1 MKTAVLLAVRT
12 VSRRLTHKILRQ
24 VGGKTVL
31 EHTVARLRRAEE
43 PEDVI
48 VCTSIN
54 KSDDIIADMAES
66 HGWTCFRGA
75 EDDVLERVYKAAE
88 KHGVDMVVRAT
99 GDNMFVCPEHIDWML
114 GKHRQAGA
122 DWATVDGLP
131 WGMKSETFTFEA
143 LKRAYLYA
151 EDTSMSEY
159 LTWYFDQP
167 QYFKTLHLEAREEY
181 RRPDYRVT
189 MDTADDLEFV
199 RRVCEQFDKRPSE
212 ITTRELIELLDRM
225 PDLVAI
231 NAQVADRIHD
241 KAIRAQVN
249 TRILDIPRSSEIQA
263 MDAASAR
270 MPSGANVARIRT
282 AGFEPLPAIP
292 VTPGKWIGDEQPV
305 FVVAEIGQ
313 NHNGSLDI
321 AKQLIDVAAQCGV
334 DAVKSCKRDL
344 TREMTAEAWSDPYVG
359 PQSFGN
365 TRGEHREELELSAE
379 QHAELFEY
387 CRAKGVEYFVSACD
401 IPSVEVL
408 EQIGVNL
415 YKVASRDI
423 RNLPLLQRIAQTG
436 KPVILA
442 AGMADEED
450 IADALLAIRKHHS
463 KVIVAQCTSEYPT
476 PYEDCN
482 LLAIHSLRRTFNVL
496 TGLSDHTVGIM
507 TAVVGAA
514 MGACMVEKHVTLAR
528 YMKGTDHACS
538 LEPDGLRRVVRDI
551 RNVERALG
559 SGLIR
564 VPDGVE
570 AARIKLDRSLVSKTS
585 IPAGTLLTE
594 AMLCLKSPGTGLPWR
609 DRNLIVGKSSRRDI
623 SADSILCEEDFD

>member
-12 VSRRLTHKILRQ
+12 VSRRLPHKIMRQ
-24 VGGKTVL
+24 IGGKTVL
-31 EHTVARLRRAEE
+31 EHTVARLRRAET

-54 KSDDIIADMAES
+54 PVDDIIADMAES

-75 EDDVLERVYKAAE
+75 EDDVLERFYKAAE
-88 KHGVDMVVRAT
+88 EYGVDMVVRAQ

-114 GKHRQAGA
+114 EKHRQAGA

-131 WGMKSETFTFEA
+131 WGMKSETITFEA
-143 LKRAYLYA
+143 LKRAYIHA

-159 LTWYFDQP
+159 MTWYFDQP
-167 QYFKTLHLEAREEY
+167 QYFKTLHIEARQEY

-189 MDTADDLEFV
+189 MDTPDDLELV
-199 RRVCEQFDKRPSE
+199 RRVCEQFDMPPSE
-212 ITTRELIELLDRM
+212 VTTRDLIALFDRM
-225 PDLVAI
+225 PDLVAV
-231 NAQVADRIHD
+231 NARVADRFHD
-241 KAIRAQVN
+241 KAIRAKVN
-249 TRILDIPRSSEIQA
+249 TRILDIPRSTEIQV

-270 MPSGANVARIRT
+270 MSSGANLARIET
-282 AGFEPLPAIP
+282 AGFEPLQAISI
-292 VTPGKWIGDEQPV
+292 TPEKWIGDEHPV

-313 NHNGSLDI
+313 NHNGSVDI
-321 AKQLIDVAAQCGV
+321 AKQLIDVAAMYGV

-344 TREMTAEAWSDPYVG
+344 TCEMTAEAWNGPYVG

-365 TRGEHREELELSAE
+365 TYGEHRQALELSAE
-379 QHAELFEY
+379 QHADLFEY
-387 CRAKGVEYFVSACD
+387 CRAKGIEYFVSACD
-401 IPSVEVL
+401 IPSVEVM
-408 EQIGVNL
+408 EAIGVNL

-423 RNLPLLQRIAQTG
+423 RNLPLLERIAQTG

-450 IADALLAIRKHHS
+450 IADALLTIRKHHG

-482 LLAIHSLRRTFNVL
+482 LLAIHTFRRKFDVL

-507 TAVVGAA
+507 TVVVGAA
-514 MGACMVEKHVTLAR
+514 MGACMIEKHLTLAR

-538 LEPDGLRRVVRDI
+538 LEPDGLRRIVRDI
-551 RNVERALG
+551 RNLERALG
-559 SGLIR
+559 NGLIR
-564 VPDGVE
+564 IPDGVE
-570 AARIKLDRSLVSKTS
+570 SARIKLDRSLVSKTT
-585 IPAGTLLTE
+585 IPASTLVTE

-609 DRNLIVGKSSRRDI
+609 DRDLIVGKSARRDI
-623 SADSILCEEDFD
+623 PADVILCEEDFD

>member
-1 MKTAVLLAVRT
+1 MKTAVFLAVRT
-12 VSRRLTHKILRQ
+12 ISRRLPHKIMRQ

-31 EHTVARLRRAEE
+31 EHTVARLRRAEV
-43 PEDVI
+43 PQDVI
-48 VCTSIN
+48 VCTSTN
-54 KSDDIIADMAES
+54 PGDDIIADMADL

-75 EDDVLERVYKAAE
+75 EDDVLERVYRAAQE
-88 KHGVDMVVRAT
+88 YDIEMVVRAT

-114 GKHRQAGA
+114 EKHRQAGV

-131 WGMKSETFTFEA
+131 WGMKSETFTFGA

-167 QYFKTLHLEAREEY
+167 QYFKTLHLEARQEY

-189 MDTADDLEFV
+189 MDTPDDLEFV
-199 RRVCEQFDKRPSE
+199 RRVCQQFDKRPSE
-212 ITTRELIELLDRM
+212 ITTSELIELLDRM

-231 NAQVADRIHD
+231 NARVADRIHD
-241 KAIRAQVN
+241 KAIRAKVN
-249 TRILDIPRSSEIQA
+249 TRILAIPRSTDIRMQ
-263 MDAASAR
+263 DAATAR
-270 MPSGANVARIRT
+270 APSGAHLARIQT

-292 VTPGKWIGDEQPV
+292 VTPEKWIGDEHPV
-305 FVVAEIGQ
+305 FIVAEIGQ
-313 NHNGSLDI
+313 NHNGSVDI
-321 AKQLIDVAAQCGV
+321 AKQLIDVAALHGV

-344 TREMTAEAWSDPYVG
+344 ACEMTDEAWKDPYVG

-365 TRGEHREELELSAE
+365 TCGEHREALELSAE

-401 IPSVEVL
+401 IPSVEIM

-436 KPVILA
+436 KPLILS
-442 AGMADEED
+442 AGMAAEED
-450 IADALLAIRKHHS
+450 IADALLSIRKHHG
-463 KVIVAQCTSEYPT
+463 KVVVAQCTSDYPT
-476 PYEDCN
+476 AYEDCN
-482 LLAIHSLRRTFNVL
+482 LLAIHTLRRKFNVL

-538 LEPDGLRRVVRDI
+538 LEPEGLKRVVRDI
-551 RNVERALG
+551 RNAQRALG
-559 SGLIR
+559 SGLVR
-564 VPDGVE
+564 VPAGVE
-570 AARIKLDRSLVSKTS
+570 SARIKLDRSLVSKTT
-585 IPAGTLLTE
+585 IPEGTLLAE
-594 AMLCLKSPGTGLPWR
+594 SMLCLKSPGTGLPWR
-609 DRNLIVGKSSRRDI
+609 ERDLIVGKSSRRDI
-623 SADSILCEEDFD
+623 PADVILCREDFD